1 MFLSLIEALM
11 TALLNNFLKLSRQ
24 LLVMYA
30 NSLFTI
36 LAGADNCNLG
46 STENRDDSSNNGR
59 PERFE
64 A

>member
-1 MFLSLIEALM
+1 MFLSLFEALM
-11 TALLNNFLKLSRQ
+11 MALLNNFLKLSRQ

-46 STENRDDSSNNGR
+46 STEN
-59 PERFE
+59 
-64 A
+64 